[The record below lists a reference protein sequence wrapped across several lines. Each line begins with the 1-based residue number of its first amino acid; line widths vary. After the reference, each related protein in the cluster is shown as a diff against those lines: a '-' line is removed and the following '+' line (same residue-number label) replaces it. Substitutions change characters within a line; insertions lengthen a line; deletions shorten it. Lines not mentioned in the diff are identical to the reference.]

1 MTACVALLAVAVA
14 VPRAEQRLPYVER
27 CHVIGSTEA
36 GVTNVVVQGQNV
48 PVYKTGAWAAYI
60 DVREGENTIVVS
72 CEESG
77 GVSTCERTF
86 FVAAKPTPRAPS
98 PAPVY
103 NKLDYAGDVPK
114 AHPAGKAP
122 REVTVVLDP
131 GHGGKKDLGSLS
143 PHGWFE
149 KDANLLLSEAVREEL
164 VKLGYRVVPTRRND
178 RAITLYDR
186 PQAIYAVNA
195 DAFISIHH
203 NAPPINRD
211 AAAIRYSAVYCWN
224 PIGEALAGAIARR
237 MAEVQAPDV
246 KSNGVIYGNL
256 AVTRNPEVP
265 SCLIEADFITNPAGE
280 EAVWNPECRRRLAEA
295 IAAGFADW
303 HKGPVQ

>member
-1 MTACVALLAVAVA
+1 MTGMI
-14 VPRAEQRLPYVER
+14 PI
-27 CHVIGSTEA
+27 VIPTFTSTWNA
-36 GVTNVVVQGQNV
+36 S
-48 PVYKTGAWAAYI
+48 I
-60 DVREGENTIVVS
+60 DVIPTASRRPNVS
-72 CEESG
+72 L
-77 GVSTCERTF
+77 
-86 FVAAKPTPRAPS
+86 A
-98 PAPVY
+98 
-103 NKLDYAGDVPK
+103 
-114 AHPAGKAP
+114 
-122 REVTVVLDP
+122 
-131 GHGGKKDLGSLS
+131 SL
-143 PHGWFE
+143 
-149 KDANLLLSEAVREEL
+149 A
-164 VKLGYRVVPTRRND
+164 
-178 RAITLYDR
+178 
-186 PQAIYAVNA
+186 
-195 DAFISIHH
+195 ISIPRHRTIRYSKSS

-303 HKGPVQ
+303 HKGTVQ